1 MDPRRDPVELDQ
13 EDRRVID
20 RLVVM
25 LRSAKAVSLL
35 CELRRRL
42 DDRELEQWAY
52 ALRMKRGESGRWW
65 EGPSQC

>member
-1 MDPRRDPVELDQ
+1 MTDPHEGRVELDQ

-25 LRSAKAVSLL
+25 LRCAKVVSLL

-42 DDRELEQWAY
+42 DDRELEEFAY
-52 ALRMKRGESGRWW
+52 ALRMKRGESGRW
-65 EGPSQC
+65 EGPS

>member
-1 MDPRRDPVELDQ
+1 MDPRRDPVELDP

-35 CELRRRL
+35 CELRQRL
-42 DDRELEQWAY
+42 DDAELEGLAY
-52 ALRMKRGESGRWW
+52 GLRMKRGESGRL
-65 EGPSQC
+65 PPA